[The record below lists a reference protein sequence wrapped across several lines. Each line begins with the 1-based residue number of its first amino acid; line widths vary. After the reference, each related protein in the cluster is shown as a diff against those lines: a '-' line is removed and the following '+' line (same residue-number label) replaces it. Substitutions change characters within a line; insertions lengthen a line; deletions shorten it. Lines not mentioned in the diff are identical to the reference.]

1 MPSQNYLF
9 PEDEPPTQHS
19 LFDAPADADATDA
32 PPPPPRRRLTT
43 EEIDRV
49 RDVPGFPI
57 ATDEAIIAL
66 SDPPHYTAC
75 PNPFLAE
82 IVAGWRNERTA
93 LRAVLGLPDDEADA
107 AAYQREPFAADVSEG
122 KNDPIYNA
130 HSYHTKVPH
139 KAIMRYILH
148 YTDPGDLVF
157 DGFCGTGMTGVA
169 AQLCGDRA
177 AVEALGYIVDDAGL
191 IYDPGANG
199 ANGAEAP
206 TTSPTPSLVVGA
218 LAPSSNGAE
227 APTTSA
233 PRKPFSRLGARKAVL
248 NDLSPAATF
257 IAYNYNTPVDAAA
270 FEAEAKRI
278 LREVEAECGW
288 MYETTHTD
296 GRKGRINYTVWSD
309 VFVCPNCGGEI
320 VFWEVAVDHDKGE
333 VSEEFPCPK
342 CKAIYA
348 KSHLERATTINYD
361 TILGESS
368 RVMRQKSVLINYS
381 IGRERHEK
389 QADADDLY
397 LITRIEQLEIPYW
410 YPTLRMPE
418 GEEGRRNDE
427 KGVTHAHHF
436 YSKRNL
442 WVLAAFASK
451 SRVSKYAQSLMFAL
465 TGALPDLIK
474 CARLRIGAYFHGGRG
489 AVSAGVSGTLYIPSI
504 SVEKRALSGLS
515 NRIETLSRTQTLGRT
530 NQGAV
535 ISTQSHSGSFSE
547 DGNEFLDYIFTDPP
561 FGSNLIYSELNFLWE
576 AWHGITTATTSEAVV
591 HRREQSNRH
600 TLEDYSR
607 LMNESLRRAYRA
619 LKNGRWITVEFHNT
633 QNAVWNSIQEA
644 ISRAGFVIADVR
656 TFDKKQGSFKQVTAS
671 GAVKS
676 DLVISAYKPRAGFE
690 RSFAAVKGTEDGAW
704 AFVRE
709 HLAAVP
715 VFVAPRGKAEIIAER
730 MPYLLFDRMV
740 AFHLQRGATVP
751 LSAAQFYAGLKQ
763 RCPERDGMH
772 FLETQ
777 AAEYDQRRAAVG
789 AVEQFTFYVSDE
801 KSSLQWLRQLLS
813 AEGPQSYQQIQPRF
827 LQELQQNR
835 NELLP
840 ELRDL
845 LQASF
850 LQDAQGRW
858 QVPDPAN
865 ELHLE
870 QLRQKELLREYDSY
884 AQSRGKLK
892 SVRSEAVRAG
902 FEAAYKRGDYAAI
915 LAVAPRLPEAVLR
928 EDPTVLTYYDL
939 AQMEAEG

>member
-19 LFDAPADADATDA
+19 LFDAPADADAADA

-93 LRAVLGLPDDEADA
+93 LRATLGLPDDEADA

-199 ANGAEAP
+199 VDGAEAP
-206 TTSPTPSLVVGA
+206 TTSPTPSLVGGA

-288 MYETTHTD
+288 MYATTHTD

-309 VFVCPNCGGEI
+309 MFICPNCTIEI
-320 VFWEVAVDHDKGE
+320 VLWDEIVDLEKSL
-333 VSEEFPCPK
+333 VSNDFPCPS
-342 CKAIYA
+342 CKMTLSRRIIERSFEDLYDQDLQYVV
-348 KSHLERATTINYD
+348 KSTR
-361 TILGESS
+361 
-368 RVMRQKSVLINYS
+368 RKPVLVNYS
-381 IGRERHEK
+381 IDGRRFEK
-389 QADADDLY
+389 TPSGKDIDLLQKIENFQANHW
-397 LITRIEQLEIPYW
+397 RPIE
-410 YPTLRMPE
+410 RMPE
-418 GEEGRRNDE
+418 GDESRRNDDTGITHVHQFFTRRNIIALSAIYNHIQSGNE
-427 KGVTHAHHF
+427 KTRLIFGLTSILDRMS
-436 YSKRNL
+436 YRNRYMPQHRNNRNREVVGPL
-442 WVLAAFASK
+442 
-451 SRVSKYAQSLMFAL
+451 
-465 TGALPDLIK
+465 
-474 CARLRIGAYFHGGRG
+474 
-489 AVSAGVSGTLYIPSI
+489 SGTLYVPFFSLEINPIDYIKSKLRPLNIKIPSASSI
-504 SVEKRALSGLS
+504 
-515 NRIETLSRTQTLGRT
+515 
-530 NQGAV
+530 
-535 ISTQSHSGSFSE
+535 ISTHSTTNYWKIPNSA
-547 DGNEFLDYIFTDPP
+547 DYIFTDPP
-561 FGSNLIYSELNFLWE
+561 FGSNLMYSDLNFIME
-576 AWHGITTATTSEAVV
+576 AWLQVMTSNTSEAVV
-591 HRREQSNRH
+591 SN
-600 TLEDYSR
+600 SQQKR
-607 LMNESLRRAYRA
+607 LDTYQQIIEKCFRQYYEA
-619 LKNGRWITVEFHNT
+619 LKPGHWMTVEFHNS
-633 QNAVWNSIQEA
+633 QNSVWNSIQEA
-644 ISRAGFVIADVR
+644 IIRAGFVIADIR
-656 TFDKKQGSFKQVTAS
+656 TLDKQKGTTKQLSLANTVKQ
-671 GAVKS
+671 

-939 AQMEAEG
+939 AQMEVEE